1 MSEPITFLMAD
12 ASRLFRRAFDAE
24 ARSIGITGQQWR
36 VLAALARH
44 PGIKQGQA
52 ADLMEVEPITLSR
65 MIDRLQESGM
75 VERRADPADRRAW
88 CLYLTDQA
96 IPLVEDMRA
105 IANRLLEVALEG
117 FTTTE
122 LASFADFVD
131 RFRNNVASR
140 QIDNDDRKSEATHAT
155 A

>member
-1 MSEPITFLMAD
+1 MSDPISFLMAD

-44 PGIKQGQA
+44 PGIKQGQV

-88 CLYLTDQA
+88 CLHLTDQA
-96 IPLVEDMRA
+96 IPLVEEMRA
-105 IANRLLEVALEG
+105 IANRLLEVALDG
-117 FTTTE
+117 FKPEE
-122 LASFADFVD
+122 LTSFADFVE
-131 RFRNNVASR
+131 RFRNNLAPR
-140 QIDNDDRKSEATHAT
+140 QNNDDRTSEPRHAN

>member
-1 MSEPITFLMAD
+1 
-12 ASRLFRRAFDAE
+12 
-24 ARSIGITGQQWR
+24 
-36 VLAALARH
+36 
-44 PGIKQGQA
+44 
-52 ADLMEVEPITLSR
+52 MEVEPITLSR

>member
-44 PGIKQGQA
+44 PGSKQGFIA
-52 ADLMEVEPITLSR
+52 ELMEVEPITLSR

-105 IANRLLEVALEG
+105 IANNLLEVALDG
-117 FTTTE
+117 FSPDDMTR
-122 LASFADFVD
+122 FADFIE
-131 RFRNNVASR
+131 RFRCNLVPR
-140 QIDNDDRKSEATHAT
+140 QNDDDRTEEPHHAS

>member
-1 MSEPITFLMAD
+1 MSDPISFLMAD
-12 ASRLFRRAFDAE
+12 ASRLFRRSFDAE

-44 PGIKQGQA
+44 PGIKQGQV

-88 CLYLTDQA
+88 CLHLTDQA
-96 IPLVEDMRA
+96 IPLVEEMRA
-105 IANRLLEVALEG
+105 IANRLLDVALEG
-117 FTTTE
+117 FSADE
-122 LASFADFVD
+122 IASFADFVE
-131 RFRNNVASR
+131 RFRSNLGPR
-140 QIDNDDRKSEATHAT
+140 QSDDDRSSEPRHASV
-155 A
+155 

>member
-1 MSEPITFLMAD
+1 MSEPISFLMAD
-12 ASRLFRRAFDAE
+12 SSRLFRRAFDAE

-44 PGIKQGQA
+44 PGIRQTHV

-88 CLYLTDQA
+88 CLHLTDQA

-105 IANRLLEVALEG
+105 IANRLLDVALDG
-117 FTTTE
+117 FTPAE
-122 LASFADFVD
+122 LDSFADFVA
-131 RFRNNVASR
+131 RFRSNLAPR
-140 QIDNDDRKSEATHAT
+140 QNDDNRDSEPFHAT